1 MDSRGD
7 GADHFLR
14 DGAEFF
20 VLSWKLRVKLYYQ
33 WAYLAE
39 KNETDVLESTKLKNS
54 CWHPIEAL
62 LGVLFLPL
70 FPVFSVPHLETLAQ
84 F

>member
-1 MDSRGD
+1 M
-7 GADHFLR
+7 
-14 DGAEFF
+14 
-20 VLSWKLRVKLYYQ
+20 KLYYQ

-39 KNETDVLESTKLKNS
+39 KNETDVLESTKLKNTNS
-54 CWHPIEAL
+54 CWHSTEAL

-70 FPVFSVPHLETLAQ
+70 FPVFSVPQLETLAQ